1 MAPAREVAEP
11 LRVELACT
19 DLLGESRTQ
28 SGFREKN
35 QYRGPSRVDFQPED
49 PYFAIN
55 E

>member
-11 LRVELACT
+11 LRAELACA
-19 DLLGESRTQ
+19 DLLGKLRTRR
-28 SGFREKN
+28 GFHEKN
-35 QYRGPSRVDFQPED
+35 QYRGPSRVDFQPEH